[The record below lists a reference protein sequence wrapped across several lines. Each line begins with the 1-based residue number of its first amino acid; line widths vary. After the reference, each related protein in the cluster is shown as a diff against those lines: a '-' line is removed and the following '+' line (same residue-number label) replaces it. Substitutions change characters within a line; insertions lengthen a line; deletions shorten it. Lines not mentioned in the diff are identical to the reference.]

1 MKMKKYV
8 IKLNDK
14 VYEVEMGEVGGV
26 GTVLTMPTHQQAAP
40 TASAPAP
47 AAAPAAPTATG
58 GETIIAPMP
67 GTIINVLVKAGDVV
81 KRNQVLVVLEA
92 MKMENE
98 IVSPRDGTIIS
109 VSATKGGAVNV
120 SEELVRIG

>member
-40 TASAPAP
+40 TASAPA
-47 AAAPAAPTATG
+47 AAPAAPTAIG
-58 GETIIAPMP
+58 GETIISPMP

-98 IVSPRDGTIIS
+98 IVSPRDGTVLS